1 MYSLLWNFPKDVFQ
15 ENKEYYRYQSLLCE
29 KALRLM
35 KNKSVDC
42 ILVYI
47 NLDNGIS
54 WIALI
59 KEFPTEVRGYF
70 KDCLTM
76 SRAEEIK

>member
-1 MYSLLWNFPKDVFQ
+1 
-15 ENKEYYRYQSLLCE
+15 
-29 KALRLM
+29 M
-35 KNKSVDC
+35 KNKLLNC
-42 ILVYI
+42 LIVYI